1 MPQHQPYFSSANKSA
16 GSVDDSRHWHPQKKN
31 TRPQHSRHYLLTLAR
46 GLQLTVPDTTLAR
59 GLLLTGPRPSNALLR
74 YMCERHSAIVGNRHS
89 PASEATISLVTA
101 SKVTAGLAEPF
112 LIRRL

>member
-1 MPQHQPYFSSANKSA
+1 MPQHQPHFSSANKSA

-46 GLQLTVPDTTLAR
+46 GL
-59 GLLLTGPRPSNALLR
+59 LLTGPRPSNALLR
-74 YMCERHSAIVGNRHS
+74 YMCKRHSAIVGNRHS

-101 SKVTAGLAEPF
+101 LKVTAGLAEPF